1 MKSIGNIIWFV
12 FGGFIIFLLYILAS
26 FLLFFTIIGIP
37 FALQTIKLAGLALW
51 PFGAE
56 VKDSENEE
64 ELASFF
70 LNLFWIFFGGF
81 WIALSHL
88 VFSLLFAITI
98 IGIPFAM
105 QHLKMANLA
114 LFPFGKI
121 IVPKQ

>member
-88 VFSLLFAITI
+88 VFALLFAITI